1 VHAGHGK
8 YPSDRFLDVILSFV
22 FLWLGCS
29 HVPAQA
35 AVKSAAVKASNEL
48 LQQAHAKRAWAEA
61 DASLA
66 DAARLADLA
75 WQRASAAAAKAAS
88 SQQAAGRARAAA
100 ERLAGSDRIVATQVT
115 PA

>member
-1 VHAGHGK
+1 M
-8 YPSDRFLDVILSFV
+8 PI
-22 FLWLGCS
+22 
-29 HVPAQA
+29 QA

-48 LQQAHAKRAWAEA
+48 LQQAQAKRAWAEA

-75 WQRASAAAAKAAS
+75 RQRARAAAAKAAS

-100 ERLAGSDRIVATQVT
+100 ERLAESDGNAKMQVMLKT
-115 PA
+115 ASLKNCTV